1 MKIIRKQTDSSI
13 GNWDKEHFQ
22 LLFSE
27 YYPVTCKYIY
37 SIINNAEQAKDLS
50 AELFCNLWQQDP
62 ASIHTS
68 FKNYLLV
75 CARRSANR
83 YLQQLSRERNRQEEV
98 QQLIDLA
105 DEQTPDQHQQLV
117 NRELKQQLEKIL
129 QTMSPIRREIIE
141 LKLLG
146 LNNKEIAVVMQL
158 SYKKVEYQ
166 LKSAIRELQEEIRLH
181 PDLVFLLL
189 PLLTALS

>member
-1 MKIIRKQTDSSI
+1 MKIIKKQTDSSI

-27 YYPVTCKYIY
+27 YYPVICKYIY

-62 ASIHTS
+62 TSIHTNL
-68 FKNYLLV
+68 KNYLLV
-75 CARRSANR
+75 CARRMANR
-83 YLQQLSRERNRQEEV
+83 YLQQLSRERDKQEEV
-98 QQLIDLA
+98 QLIHLS
-105 DEQTPDQHQQLV
+105 EKQTPDQYQQIV
-117 NRELKQQLEKIL
+117 NRELKEQLEKIL
-129 QTMSPIRREIIE
+129 QTMSPLRREIIE

-166 LKSAIRELQEEIRLH
+166 LKSAMTELQEEIKLH
-181 PDLVFLLL
+181 PELVYLLIPLL
-189 PLLTALS
+189 PLFS

>member
-1 MKIIRKQTDSSI
+1 MKIIRKKTDSSI

-27 YYPVTCKYIY
+27 YYPIICKYIY

-62 ASIHTS
+62 DTIHTNL
-68 FKNYLLV
+68 KNYLLV
-75 CARRSANR
+75 CARRMANR
-83 YLQQLSRERNRQEEV
+83 YLQQLSRERNKQEEV
-98 QQLIDLA
+98 QLIHLSE
-105 DEQTPDQHQQLV
+105 EQAPDQYQQMV
-117 NRELKQQLEKIL
+117 NRELKEQLEKIL
-129 QTMSPIRREIIE
+129 KNMSPIRKEIIE

-166 LKSAIRELQEEIRLH
+166 LKSAIRELQEEVKLH
-181 PDLVFLLL
+181 PELVFLLL
-189 PLLTALS
+189 PLLSLLS

>member
-27 YYPVTCKYIY
+27 YYPVICKYIY

-62 ASIHTS
+62 AAIHTN

-75 CARRSANR
+75 CARRMANR
-83 YLQQLSRERNRQEEV
+83 YLQQLSRERNKQEEV
-98 QQLIDLA
+98 QLIHLSE
-105 DEQTPDQHQQLV
+105 EQAPDQYQQMV
-117 NRELKQQLEKIL
+117 NRELKEQLEKIL
-129 QTMSPIRREIIE
+129 QTMSPIRKEIIE

-166 LKSAIRELQEEIRLH
+166 LKSAIRELQEEIKLH
-181 PDLVFLLL
+181 PELVFLLL
-189 PLLTALS
+189 PLLSLLS